1 MNRVQKF
8 RSLEDMAR
16 AAVVVLP
23 GDGFERFARHC
34 ARYFSIAPRTYPRGV
49 FRYRTIEE
57 AQAATVFPIAVPKL
71 GDDWHASSATWTKT
85 AAGGTLRIGY
95 VDPDDNPVQLIESNT
110 DSQTL
115 ARTELTAS
123 AAQIDR
129 YSAGGRTWAL
139 YTGRPGEQGLV
150 LFDQGRT
157 IVILGKA
164 KAEKLEALAASL
176 S

>member
-57 AQAATVFPIAVPKL
+57 AQAARQRV
-71 GDDWHASSATWTKT
+71 
-85 AAGGTLRIGY
+85 AA
-95 VDPDDNPVQLIESNT
+95 
-110 DSQTL
+110 DSIRL
-115 ARTELTAS
+115 AE
-123 AAQIDR
+123 
-129 YSAGGRTWAL
+129 
-139 YTGRPGEQGLV
+139 EQG
-150 LFDQGRT
+150 
-157 IVILGKA
+157 A
-164 KAEKLEALAASL
+164 NMPALPS
-176 S
+176 SSRCKRSE